1 MLRKRATG
9 SLRREGRHNGRND
22 GVRVQRRNGAAADG
36 AAGGWM
42 SRRKFLQ
49 RSGIAAIGVAA
60 LDGLHGSMVVKAAER
75 TSYQE
80 EGKVELKKTV
90 CPSCAVGCSIWA
102 EVQNGVWTGQEPVFE
117 SPVNM
122 GTHCAKG
129 AATRELVL
137 GERRLKRSEEHTSEL

>member
-1 MLRKRATG
+1 
-9 SLRREGRHNGRND
+9 
-22 GVRVQRRNGAAADG
+22 
-36 AAGGWM
+36 M
-42 SRRKFLQ
+42 SRRNFLQ

-60 LDGLHGSMVVKAAER
+60 LDGLDGGMVVKAAER

-90 CPSCAVGCSIWA
+90 CPFCAVGCSIWA

-137 GERRLKRSEEHTSEL
+137 GERRLKYPMKLVDGKYQRIGWDQAIDEIGDKLRSEEHTS